1 MQPNVLTMES
11 CSDSFSMV
19 LVQPED
25 EHKRMESMNGASL
38 VDITQKH
45 SKQSFEQWTSLLRG
59 YVGVLAYTVLASL
72 RHHRSNIKVYSKL
85 LTLYPSA
92 SSITSTLT
100 FLCYRVRGLL
110 KHHSYIPFFTHARV
124 KPQSYDVIT
133 GGFLIVKADCSI

>member
-45 SKQSFEQWTSLLRG
+45 KSKVLSSGQAYYVFMSVCLL
-59 YVGVLAYTVLASL
+59 
-72 RHHRSNIKVYSKL
+72 I
-85 LTLYPSA
+85 LYWPH
-92 SSITSTLT
+92 SSIIEATS
-100 FLCYRVRGLL
+100 
-110 KHHSYIPFFTHARV
+110 
-124 KPQSYDVIT
+124 
-133 GGFLIVKADCSI
+133 